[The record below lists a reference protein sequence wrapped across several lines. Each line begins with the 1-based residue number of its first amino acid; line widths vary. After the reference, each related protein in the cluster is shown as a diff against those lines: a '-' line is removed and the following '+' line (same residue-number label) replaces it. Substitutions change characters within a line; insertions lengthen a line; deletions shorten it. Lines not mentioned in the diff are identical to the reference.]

1 MKTSDGKSVFKFYIR
16 NGSLDKNTRNLMV
29 RLIIDNEKNRQ
40 FDPIYQQGQ
49 PRRLKSFSI
58 SKEQF
63 NTWSDE
69 AVILFPGTS
78 KTALYTPYR
87 SHRVQES
94 MPDGQIVKRVQK
106 IKASGSF
113 VNHLSYTQGQLK
125 EKHLTTDPWQ
135 HIEAPVVRDAN
146 EEEQTA
152 VDWLSHHLDP
162 DDQVKIKWDQSF
174 GIRQQKLKSGNYQLH
189 EYYKDFPCL
198 EVAIGAELLSSDFN
212 KIYPDA
218 ADKLF
223 DRWEIVRPVL
233 INYLNSCKDITQA
246 DSGLVHA
253 LPTLPHHNQDAIIF
267 YLLPYIIQA
276 PSLRLKKGEK
286 NNKLSI
292 VERRAFFMIH
302 VETAADIQPAINR
315 QRNILSNHNLTFQP
329 IPVLVGPINDI
340 QSVYVYVNETVN
352 SSIYVVNSVLH
363 AIDLTFKLF
372 FSLQCKFP
380 EKADHLWN
388 FIQKGLYE
396 IILPIGSKC
405 SRQTLELLGQ
415 VEHAITLSNENH
427 QPN

>member
-1 MKTSDGKSVFKFYIR
+1 MDVVSKESEHEIEAEDEESSNEKEVEDEDSMIEDDDDDKITKKKASMNEIKNMNSGNLQLYGMKSESNPDENQFFARPEIQNNSVYETLMKTSDGKSVFKFYIR

-223 DRWEIVRPVL
+223 DRWEI
-233 INYLNSCKDITQA
+233 
-246 DSGLVHA
+246 
-253 LPTLPHHNQDAIIF
+253 
-267 YLLPYIIQA
+267 
-276 PSLRLKKGEK
+276 
-286 NNKLSI
+286 
-292 VERRAFFMIH
+292 
-302 VETAADIQPAINR
+302 
-315 QRNILSNHNLTFQP
+315 
-329 IPVLVGPINDI
+329 
-340 QSVYVYVNETVN
+340 
-352 SSIYVVNSVLH
+352 
-363 AIDLTFKLF
+363 
-372 FSLQCKFP
+372 
-380 EKADHLWN
+380 
-388 FIQKGLYE
+388 GLYE